1 MKTKSFLA
9 IVAAVLFSISAGA
22 QNYETGDMNTNLDIS
37 LISSFTGETE
47 LPPTT
52 VSFEIGVAEN
62 IALGVFGGISTSTE
76 SNAFSNGKSY
86 RWEHDN
92 IFYGLRGMYYF
103 YSNTGIDLYGGAS
116 AGNNSV
122 TSEFFTDDDLRE
134 KDNPTD
140 AGGFIYR
147 AFAGGRYY
155 FSEPFGIY
163 AEAGLGIINLNLGV
177 TAKF

>member
-22 QNYETGDMNTNLDIS
+22 QNYEIGDMNTNLDIS
-37 LISSFTGETE
+37 LVSSFTGETE
-47 LPPTT
+47 LPPSS

-62 IALGVFGGISTSTE
+62 IALGIFGGIGTSKE
-76 SNAFSNGKSY
+76 SIALGNGKSY
-86 RWEHDN
+86 RWEHQN
-92 IFYGLRGMYYF
+92 VFYGLRGLYYF
-103 YSNTGIDLYGGAS
+103 YSNTNLDLYGGAS

-122 TSEFFTDDDLRE
+122 TSEFFTDDDLLE

-155 FSEPFGIY
+155 FSEPFGLY
-163 AEAGLGIINLNLGV
+163 AEAGLGIINLKLGV